1 LERVRAD
8 WKFNSAYF
16 TIWPNGDQV
25 VFEGR
30 GFGHGVGL
38 CQEGAMRMAESGYD
52 FSAILHHYFAD
63 VHLVDLGSIDFFRD
77 EE

>member
-1 LERVRAD
+1 
-8 WKFNSAYF
+8 
-16 TIWPNGDQV
+16 
-25 VFEGR
+25 
-30 GFGHGVGL
+30 
-38 CQEGAMRMAESGYD
+38 MAESGYD